1 MMRSGTRILTAK
13 TPRRQGDGQRMASG
27 GPSRACADHP
37 GLPPLPWRLGVLAV
51 KTLCCLLLAQ
61 SFGAAAESG
70 GEADVLTASG
80 AVLHGA
86 PRIANGTLSIGGASV
101 PVEQIVALRFAGRA
115 PAGMLDQGLVLQDG
129 EVLGGVVRSVQAD
142 QLVFAADQLGAVTLP
157 LARAQLLVLAA
168 QPLTALGTLP
178 GAGAE
183 AGIFQGAVLG
193 NGDQVA
199 GTLAFVNDQAVG
211 INNGRRIVE
220 IARARAAQVRL
231 ARVAAPAAAAGAL
244 QRLRLVGGDLLAG
257 KVTILDGERCELATS
272 WGGTVKIPAALIAAL
287 WSEGGP
293 LTALGTLAPQAAE
306 QTGEFDEAFPY
317 RVDRAVDGGQLRI
330 GAARAERGLGC
341 HARSVLTWQLDGGR
355 SALVAELGV
364 DGAVGARGAAVFRIV
379 VDGKPLRELQA
390 RGGQAAQ
397 VVAVPLAGAKSLQLI
412 VDFPAGAAAGSHGDW
427 CWPVLVTGVAP
438 AAAPPAPSQP

>member
-1 MMRSGTRILTAK
+1 MSPATRILTAIAGALLGMG
-13 TPRRQGDGQRMASG
+13 PVAS
-27 GPSRACADHP
+27 
-37 GLPPLPWRLGVLAV
+37 
-51 KTLCCLLLAQ
+51 
-61 SFGAAAESG
+61 AAENTT
-70 GEADVLTASG
+70 GEADALTAAG
-80 AVLHGA
+80 VVLHGS
-86 PRIANGTLSIGGASV
+86 PRIAGGTLSIGGASV

-115 PAGMLDQGLVLQDG
+115 PAGTLDQGLVLQDG

-183 AGIFQGAVLG
+183 AGTFQGALLG

-211 INNGRRIVE
+211 INTGRRIVE

-231 ARVAAPAAAAGAL
+231 ARAAPPAAAGAL
-244 QRLRLVGGDLLAG
+244 QRLRLVGGDLIAG
-257 KVTILDGERCELATS
+257 KITVLDGERCELATT
-272 WGGTVKIPAALIAAL
+272 WGGTVKIPASLIAAL

-293 LTALGTLAPQAAE
+293 LTALSSLAPQAAV
-306 QTGEFDEAFPY
+306 QTGEFDETFPY
-317 RVDRAVDGGQLRI
+317 RVDRAVDGGPLRI

-364 DGAVGARGAAVFRIV
+364 DDAVGARGAAVFRIV
-379 VDGKPLRELQA
+379 VDGKPVRELQA

-438 AAAPPAPSQP
+438 AAAPAAPAQP